1 MAYGFRERGD
11 ARPRLRDSTEP
22 FNPNPRCETAE
33 HAKAMTRSRHGRDF
47 VLQDYKT
54 RRHRYPGGLPPNAKI
69 VGIAWPTPTNPWP
82 ASRSTVRRERVRPPE
97 RRKPREVAICR
108 TNRGAML
115 KSDGSE
121 DRVHDKRAGG
131 LAVAHKTAQDVPVPL
146 ARLENPGGWLGEP
159 RGNRRFG
166 LGRVER
172 ALEYPR
178 ICSNSQKG
186 PQREPSEADKI
197 GLREHS
203 FEPGSAFLV
212 LLGSRMIGVE
222 EQVRVD
228 QDQR

>member
-1 MAYGFRERGD
+1 MLERD
-11 ARPRLRDSTEP
+11 
-22 FNPNPRCETAE
+22 C
-33 HAKAMTRSRHGRDF
+33 
-47 VLQDYKT
+47 
-54 RRHRYPGGLPPNAKI
+54 
-69 VGIAWPTPTNPWP
+69 
-82 ASRSTVRRERVRPPE
+82 
-97 RRKPREVAICR
+97 
-108 TNRGAML
+108 
-115 KSDGSE
+115 SE

-131 LAVAHKTAQDVPVPL
+131 LAVAHKTTQNVPVPL
-146 ARLENPGGWLGEP
+146 ARLENAGGWLGKP

-166 LGRVER
+166 LGRGKR
-172 ALEYPR
+172 AFEYPG

-197 GLREHS
+197 GPREHS